1 MLPFHIFYSRFFYQ
15 FFNLILTFDN
25 LSVIIQRSDEMFNI
39 IFYKNKRD
47 ISEVKN
53 FLINLQSKNDKNSRI
68 QVSKIIAYINMLSK
82 YGTTLGEPYIKH
94 LKDEIWELRPM
105 RNRILFAYMNNN
117 NIVLLN
123 VFMKQKTKTPQK
135 EILKAKK
142 YLKDFIKRSDKNE
155 Q

>member
-94 LKDEIWELRPM
+94 LKDEIWELRSM

>member
-1 MLPFHIFYSRFFYQ
+1 
-15 FFNLILTFDN
+15 
-25 LSVIIQRSDEMFNI
+25 
-39 IFYKNKRD
+39 
-47 ISEVKN
+47 
-53 FLINLQSKNDKNSRI
+53 
-68 QVSKIIAYINMLSK
+68 
-82 YGTTLGEPYIKH
+82 
-94 LKDEIWELRPM
+94 M

-123 VFMKQKTKTPQK
+123 VFMKQTAKIPQK

>member
-1 MLPFHIFYSRFFYQ
+1 MLPFHIFYFRFFYQ

-25 LSVIIQRSDEMFNI
+25 LNVIIQRSDEMFNI
-39 IFYKNKRD
+39 IFYKSKRD

-53 FLINLQSKNDKNSRI
+53 FLINLQSKSDKNSRI

-82 YGTTLGEPYIKH
+82 YGTALGEPYIKH

-123 VFMKQKTKTPQK
+123 VFMKQTAKTPQK

>member
-1 MLPFHIFYSRFFYQ
+1 
-15 FFNLILTFDN
+15 
-25 LSVIIQRSDEMFNI
+25 MFNI
-39 IFYKNKRD
+39 IFYKSKRD

-117 NIVLLN
+117 NIV
-123 VFMKQKTKTPQK
+123 
-135 EILKAKK
+135 
-142 YLKDFIKRSDKNE
+142 Y
-155 Q
+155 

>member
-94 LKDEIWELRPM
+94 LKDELWELRPM

>member
-1 MLPFHIFYSRFFYQ
+1 
-15 FFNLILTFDN
+15 
-25 LSVIIQRSDEMFNI
+25 MFNI

-123 VFMKQKTKTPQK
+123 VFMKQTAKTPQK
-135 EILKAKK
+135 EILKVKK